1 MANTAEAWQAGAID
15 GHDDE
20 PRTAVAAAELL
31 LDASS
36 QRHVDCRSSVV
47 AAAPQLRAGGPAAA
61 VGGPPVSLLPRGWC
75 GDTLVQLLRFLFE
88 AQLYHLTLIPNT
100 TCLTLPKQTEKKVKT
115 SRAISRN

>member
-1 MANTAEAWQAGAID
+1 MRNQARHERPRTMANTAEAWQAGAID

-88 AQLYHLTLIPNT
+88 AQLYHLTLT
-100 TCLTLPKQTEKKVKT
+100 TLELV
-115 SRAISRN
+115 

>member
-36 QRHVDCRSSVV
+36 QRHVDCRSRVV

-75 GDTLVQLLRFLFE
+75 GGDTVLQLLRFLFE
-88 AQLYHLTLIPNT
+88 AQIYHLTLI
-100 TCLTLPKQTEKKVKT
+100 LLD
-115 SRAISRN
+115 